1 MLIGGFYMKKL
12 CKRGLTLFVIMC
24 LIVTLVPINT
34 WKKSYAL
41 SQPQVNKKI
50 ATLQKEIKSLKDKK
64 NKELKKEKKQK
75 RGTISIIGTIISTN
89 PLIVQSSFGNS
100 YYWIKNAKNMDVL
113 ITYVSGYVKKT
124 GQTKNY
130 SAGGYTYTCTVVN
143 AVKVSSKS
151 YTYQRKINA
160 KKKQLTTYKKVKK
173 DYFIPKSATIVEGT
187 EKKIKGDWK
196 YNGKYNTKNFKSSN
210 PSIVSVDKNGILSAK
225 KVGKATITA
234 TTGISKRKKT
244 CTITVTPK
252 INSLSFEQKT
262 YKITRADLD
271 DTLCYTLK
279 YIPDCNDSKE
289 KVTIQIKSLKLDSE
303 DVTSTLYIH
312 PKAEKTD
319 FDLSY
324 YYDGNDEK
332 QVYNGKI
339 KLQFNPSYLDEK
351 EMEEKELEYEVIL
364 TTESGVKATCK
375 IIYDRYSG
383 DNDDY
388 DNDDYDDDYN
398 DSNYNDNDDYNGSDQ
413 YYG

>member
-1 MLIGGFYMKKL
+1 M
-12 CKRGLTLFVIMC
+12 
-24 LIVTLVPINT
+24 TLVPINT
-34 WKKSYAL
+34 SKKSYAL

-50 ATLQKEIKSLKDKK
+50 ATLQKKIKNLKSKK

-100 YYWIKNAKNMDVL
+100 YYWIKNAKNMDFL
-113 ITYVSGYVKKT
+113 ITYASGYVKKT
-124 GQTKNY
+124 GKTKNY

-160 KKKQLTTYKKVKK
+160 KKKQLTTYKRVKK

-196 YNGKYNTKNFKSSN
+196 YNGKYNTKSFKSSN
-210 PSIVSVDKNGILSAK
+210 TSIVSVDENGILSAK
-225 KVGKATITA
+225 KAGKATITA

-252 INSLSFEQKT
+252 INNLSFEQKT

-271 DTLCYTLK
+271 ETECYTLK
-279 YIPDCNDSKE
+279 YTSDSSNSKE
-289 KVTIQIKSLKLDSE
+289 KITVQIRSIDSSKNVTDSM
-303 DVTSTLYIH
+303 YIH
-312 PKAEKTD
+312 PESEWD
-319 FDLSY
+319 EVESEYFY
-324 YYDGNDEK
+324 NGYENDEYY
-332 QVYNGKI
+332 VYNGKI
-339 KLQFNPSYLDEK
+339 KLHFCSNYTIDK
-351 EMEEKELEYEVIL
+351 EYEVTL
-364 TTESGVKATCK
+364 TTESGVKTTCK
-375 IIYDRYSG
+375 VIYDDNHYG
-383 DNDDY
+383 DDDDQYYDDDDDYYDDDNDQY
-388 DNDDYDDDYN
+388 YYDDDYN
-398 DSNYNDNDDYNGSDQ
+398 DNEDDYDGSNQ